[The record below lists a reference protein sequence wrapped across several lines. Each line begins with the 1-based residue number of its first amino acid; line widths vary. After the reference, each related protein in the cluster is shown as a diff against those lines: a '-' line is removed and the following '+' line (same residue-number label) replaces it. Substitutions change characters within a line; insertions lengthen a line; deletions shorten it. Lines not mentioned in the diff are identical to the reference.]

1 MRALSSLRVL
11 HLLRIPRKRPCQD
24 QGISD
29 REQDQSGKMQKL
41 RLHCKL
47 CIICKRAE
55 RVDGGMD
62 EDAGEQTAAAGKD
75 RDHALRREYIDSVLG
90 NLKGQLDNTY
100 IVDEQGN
107 KTKLQKKGEK

>member
-11 HLLRIPRKRPCQD
+11 HLLRIPRKCPCQD

-29 REQDQSGKMQKL
+29 REQAQSGKMQKL

-75 RDHALRREYIDSVLG
+75 RDQQEADRDRKDDLAQIADKLHPAAVEQVDDMPDAERHA
-90 NLKGQLDNTY
+90 
-100 IVDEQGN
+100 
-107 KTKLQKKGEK
+107 